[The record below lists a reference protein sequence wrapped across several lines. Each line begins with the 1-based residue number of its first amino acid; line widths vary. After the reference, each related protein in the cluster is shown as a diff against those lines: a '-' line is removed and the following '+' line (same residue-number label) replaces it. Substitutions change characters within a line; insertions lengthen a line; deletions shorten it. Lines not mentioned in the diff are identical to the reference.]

1 MKKYDASLRIVTYCR
16 VSVYADNEYEAEGK
30 AISKAEIGEVTT
42 CDKEIV
48 LTDVYEIPHLQKD
61 KINQMI
67 IQSFF
72 EDQCDEDEAKEFFEE
87 AFQRGLINRRP
98 K

>member
-48 LTDVYEIPHLQKD
+48 LTDVYEIPYLQKD
-61 KINQMI
+61 RIKQKI
-67 IQSFF
+67 IQSFL
-72 EDQCDEDEAKEFFEE
+72 EDQYDEEAAREFFEE
-87 AFQRGLINRRP
+87 AFKRGLINRRP

>member
-1 MKKYDASLRIVTYCR
+1 MKKYDVSLRSVMYCR
-16 VSVYADNEYEAEGK
+16 VSVYANSIDEAQKEAVSRVNNNEVSYY
-30 AISKAEIGEVTT
+30 
-42 CDKEIV
+42 DKEVI
-48 LTDVYEIPHLQKD
+48 LTDINEVPYSKKD
-61 KINQMI
+61 RINQMI

-72 EDQCDEDEAKEFFEE
+72 EDQYDEDEAKEFFEE